1 MYGLYSAFRG
11 TIIACIGK
19 CVDKCCGKTKEEKEQ
34 EVKQSSTY
42 ANSDDF
48 ISELKLGPL
57 YQFYMRSEREFK
69 MIKDLK
75 EKDVPKDIDNSM
87 IAHMKKRL
95 KQRVAYI
102 KNRFDKHLELLMK
115 EVNKS
120 DNPFVYEG
128 INLKKRL
135 TTKSKYKLVQFNEV
149 FLQRRKVKERANI
162 LRMKGIT
169 QSYYMYDSQLYKN
182 SKSALDEILE

>member
-1 MYGLYSAFRG
+1 M
-11 TIIACIGK
+11 
-19 CVDKCCGKTKEEKEQ
+19 
-34 EVKQSSTY
+34 
-42 ANSDDF
+42 
-48 ISELKLGPL
+48 GPL

-75 EKDVPKDIDNSM
+75 EKDVPNDIDNSN

-120 DNPFVYEG
+120 ENPFVYEG

-149 FLQRRKVKERANI
+149 FLQRRKLKERANI

-182 SKSALDEILE
+182 SKSALEEILD